1 MTSGSA
7 ASPGPPTSGLPFDR
21 APGEQAV
28 NTPADSDAL
37 GAAGCGQAPEEP
49 LVSQWDVVVI
59 GSGAAGLMA
68 ALELPAGLRVLL
80 LSKNSGPPSA
90 SRWAQ
95 GGIAAVTG
103 ADDSFASHIADTLR
117 AGAGLCD
124 RDAVELLVRQAPAC
138 VERLL
143 QLGMDFDRSPN
154 GLSTTLEAAHSHRR
168 VLHAQDRTGGALVD
182 ALEREVLRRPALV
195 QRKGMPA
202 LQLWIES
209 GCCVGLQVLD
219 GERVRWL
226 RAGAVVLAS
235 GGGGHLFAHTTNPS
249 QASGDGVAMAWSAG
263 ARVRD
268 LEFVQFHPTALM
280 LPGAP
285 HFLISEAVRGE
296 GARLRDA
303 HGISPVEDLPGGD
316 LAPRDQVSR
325 ALARHMQA
333 QGVENLWLDLR
344 PVGRERLERQF
355 PTILGRCHELGLHPL
370 EQPIP
375 VAPAAHYWMGGV
387 ATDLN
392 AATSLPGLYAVGEVA
407 CTGVHGANRLASNSL
422 MECLVFARQLR
433 QLRLQPLP
441 PAAPE
446 RRHQWKPQPS
456 HQALQPGRQ
465 IAALRQLCWQAA
477 GVERSAGGLA
487 PALRWVRQQRAE
499 LATAPLLRQIQTLE
513 PGEAL
518 QLAPDAARQLLLLQ
532 ELQQRLVL
540 AELLIEAA
548 LFRNESR
555 GGHFR
560 RDAPASQPFWRVHT
574 VQERGRP
581 LTTAAVQLV

>member
-7 ASPGPPTSGLPFDR
+7 APPVPPTPDL
-21 APGEQAV
+21 A
-28 NTPADSDAL
+28 
-37 GAAGCGQAPEEP
+37 
-49 LVSQWDVVVI
+49 SQWDVVVI
-59 GSGAAGLMA
+59 GSGAAGLMS

-95 GGIAAVTG
+95 GGIAAVTR
-103 ADDSFASHIADTLR
+103 ADDSFESHIQDTLR
-117 AGAGLCD
+117 AGSGLCD

-143 QLGMDFDRSPN
+143 QLGMDFDRSPD

-182 ALEREVLRRPALV
+182 ALEREVLRRPGLV

-202 LQLWIES
+202 LQLWIEA

-219 GERVRWL
+219 GRRVRWL

-303 HGISPVEDLPGGD
+303 QGCSPVEDLPGGD

-325 ALARHMQA
+325 ALARRMQE
-333 QGVENLWLDLR
+333 QGVEHLWLDLR
-344 PVGRERLERQF
+344 PVGRARLEAQF
-355 PTILGRCHELGLHPL
+355 PTILGRCHELGLRPL
-370 EQPIP
+370 ETPIP
-375 VAPAAHYWMGGV
+375 VAPAAHYWMGGI

-392 AATSLPGLYAVGEVA
+392 AATSIPGLYAVGEVA

-422 MECLVFARQLR
+422 MECLVFARQLGH
-433 QLRLQPLP
+433 LRLQPLP
-441 PAAPE
+441 AASEEALHRWTGEEGPTPLD
-446 RRHQWKPQPS
+446 PQ
-456 HQALQPGRQ
+456 RQ
-465 IAALRQLCWQAA
+465 IAELRQLCWQAA
-477 GVERSAGGLA
+477 GVERSASSLA
-487 PALRWVRQQRAE
+487 PALRWVRLRRAE
-499 LATAPLLRQIQTLE
+499 LAGAPLLRQIQALE
-513 PGEAL
+513 PGHAL
-518 QLAPDAARQLLLLQ
+518 QLEPEVAQRLLQ
-532 ELQQRLVL
+532 LQDLQQRLIL
-540 AELLIEAA
+540 AGLLIEAA
-548 LFRNESR
+548 LFRSESR

-560 RDAPASQPFWRVHT
+560 RDAPAAQPFWHVHT
-574 VQERGRP
+574 VQEKGRP
-581 LTTAAVQLV
+581 LGTAPVHEG